1 MTARW
6 NVQFF
11 KFIGV
16 VSIVTL
22 TLMAAVAESSAQ
34 TSKNIT
40 DDYYV
45 CLDALNRERTA
56 WDTNDPKFAKD
67 VAEAIRRGLTVDR
80 CRQMMPTRN
89 PPANTQSQNKPPS
102 IIANHTDENL
112 CMTALNRERS
122 AWDQNP
128 NYSEYVAEAR
138 RRGLTVDRCRQMMPT
153 RDLTTNLPAST
164 DSGSISGWF
173 LILVA
178 SAIIFLGWMFVRG
191 VTPSVP
197 AQGQDSWLRADAQEW
212 SLEETNIRILHA

>member
-34 TSKNIT
+34 TSKNTT

-67 VAEAIRRGLTVDR
+67 VA
-80 CRQMMPTRN
+80 
-89 PPANTQSQNKPPS
+89 
-102 IIANHTDENL
+102 
-112 CMTALNRERS
+112 
-122 AWDQNP
+122 
-128 NYSEYVAEAR
+128 
-138 RRGLTVDRCRQMMPT
+138 
-153 RDLTTNLPAST
+153 
-164 DSGSISGWF
+164 
-173 LILVA
+173 
-178 SAIIFLGWMFVRG
+178 
-191 VTPSVP
+191 
-197 AQGQDSWLRADAQEW
+197 
-212 SLEETNIRILHA
+212 